1 MKTIDSLERGLT
13 VLRSLEEY
21 RGQSLADL
29 HHGTG
34 IPKSSLLRI
43 LLTLEKTGYVWK
55 AIGDGLFRRSISLAG
70 RQRSD
75 ELSTRISEISAPFLS
90 QLREK
95 ALWPSDILVVRNHKL
110 ELGESSRRQSN
121 LGVTLYEIGARV
133 DIILSAPGRAYLAF
147 CSPEEL
153 AAVLDYVR
161 QHPSPIARSR
171 QVLKNELDEILEQ
184 TRACGYGWRDPRFGG
199 RDMEIEDFDDGL
211 DAIAVP
217 IICDC
222 KVIACMNLVWPRK
235 YKLKNKIVH
244 NHLADMQSIAR
255 AIAEA
260 CRSSNIAVAD
270 APCLQSS
277 RPA

>member
-1 MKTIDSLERGLT
+1 MKTIDSLERGLI

-21 RGQSLADL
+21 RGQSLAEL
-29 HHGTG
+29 HNGTG

-55 AIGDGLFRRSISLAG
+55 AIGDGLYRRSISLAG

-75 ELSTRISEISAPFLS
+75 EFTTRISEISAPFLS
-90 QLREK
+90 ELRQK
-95 ALWPSDILVVRNHKL
+95 ALWPSDILVVRDHQL

-133 DIILSAPGRAYLAF
+133 DMILSAPGRAYLAF
-147 CSPEEL
+147 CSQEEKV
-153 AAVLDYVR
+153 AVLDYVQ

-171 QVLKNELDEILEQ
+171 QVLKNELEDILIQ
-184 TRACGYGWRDPRFGG
+184 TRTCGYGSRDPRFGG
-199 RDMEIEDFDDGL
+199 WHMEIEDFDDGL

-217 IICDC
+217 IICDGR
-222 KVIACMNLVWPRK
+222 VIACMNLVWPRK
-235 YKLKNKIVH
+235 YKLKSKIVR
-244 NHLADMQSIAR
+244 NHLVDLQTTAR

-260 CRSSNIAVAD
+260 CRSSNIAAKIN
-270 APCLQSS
+270 
-277 RPA
+277 